1 MKDYKET
8 LMLIKFVDGTAKKW
22 LEDRYRMELD
32 KEQGVVR
39 VYNQVTGNLD
49 FEGYLQHVMYIQ
61 YHITKRTP
69 NRSYNNRTYKQDKYE
84 PDTGA
89 VVNVGDEVDM
99 DEIQAEFAE
108 EEDV

>member
-8 LMLIKFVDGTAKKW
+8 LMLVKFTDGTAKKW
-22 LEDRYRMELD
+22 LEDRYRMEID
-32 KEQGVVR
+32 REQGIVR

-49 FEGYLQHVMYIQ
+49 FEGYMDHVMYIQ

-69 NRSYNNRTYKQDKYE
+69 NRNYNKQDKYE
-84 PDTGA
+84 QDTGA
-89 VVNVGDEVDM
+89 VVTVGNEIDM

-108 EEDV
+108 EEDA

>member
-8 LMLIKFVDGTAKKW
+8 LMLVKFTDGTAKKW
-22 LEDRYRMELD
+22 LEDRYKMEID
-32 KEQGVVR
+32 RESGIVR

-49 FEGYLQHVMYIQ
+49 FEGYMAHIMYIQ

-69 NRSYNNRTYKQDKYE
+69 NRIHNNKPEKYE

-89 VVNVGDEVDM
+89 VVTVGNEVDL
-99 DEIQAEFAE
+99 DEIQAEFAN
-108 EEDV
+108 EEDE